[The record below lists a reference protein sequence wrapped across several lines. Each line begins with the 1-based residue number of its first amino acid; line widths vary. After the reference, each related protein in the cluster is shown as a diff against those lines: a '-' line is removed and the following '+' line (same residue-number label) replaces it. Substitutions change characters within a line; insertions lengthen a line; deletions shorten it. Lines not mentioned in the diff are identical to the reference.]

1 MMLSRNIIFKS
12 NYSYIISKA
21 PEEVVKKLADCFKI
35 NKYQALEE
43 NVLYD
48 SMVIYNLLS
57 KPMHIDILFDKFAKE
72 TDRELSVNLER
83 MLYLSITFL
92 FSIGKVVMEDNL
104 ISRRKS

>member
-1 MMLSRNIIFKS
+1 MILNRDLIFRT

-21 PEEVVKKLADCFKI
+21 PKEVVKELADCFKI

-48 SMVIYNLLS
+48 AMVIYNLLNR
-57 KPMHIDILFDKFAKE
+57 PMHIDILFDKFAKDM
-72 TDRELSVNLER
+72 DRELSVNLER

-104 ISRRKS
+104 ISRGKL